1 MNTVALLREV
11 PEVARVM
18 IADLMPRL
26 RDEDGTISLHTA
38 IVMGN
43 IGPAAKESL
52 PVLLEFT
59 KSDKPTVRIYSARAL
74 WKVSGQVEPA
84 LSVLEAGI
92 QDKSAKFRWAAPGFL
107 GEMGTNAVRALPLL
121 VEASK
126 DADKEVA
133 SLAIQ
138 ALVKVGGADAV
149 PLLIEHL
156 RADAPSI
163 RASAA
168 IALSNW
174 DQKRKQ
180 LSRH

>member
-1 MNTVALLREV
+1 
-11 PEVARVM
+11 
-18 IADLMPRL
+18 
-26 RDEDGTISLHTA
+26 
-38 IVMGN
+38 
-43 IGPAAKESL
+43 
-52 PVLLEFT
+52 LLEFT
-59 KSDKPTVRIYSARAL
+59 KSDKSTVRIYSARAL

-92 QDKSAKFRWAAPGFL
+92 QDKSAKFRWAAPVFL

-149 PLLIEHL
+149 PVLIEHL
-156 RADAPSI
+156 RANDPSI

-168 IALSNW
+168 TALGKLGPKAKAAVPALNEILTDSALA
-174 DQKRKQ
+174 DPAIMGRVERKEKVSDAARGALQ
-180 LSRH
+180 ELNGE